1 MNSSESFPKIQT
13 CPTANSSRSND
24 SLSITMGKDGLQ
36 KQKSS
41 REKDERDVMILKLSS
56 ENKKMRRQITA
67 LRHYINNLEAS
78 IGVMVE
84 EKDQQPKQTKQ
95 DPPVPRCVQ
104 CKDTNIR
111 SSDMLGKRYNKCL
124 ACSKVWSNELLEQ
137 DDL

>member
-1 MNSSESFPKIQT
+1 
-13 CPTANSSRSND
+13 
-24 SLSITMGKDGLQ
+24 MGKDGSQ
-36 KQKSS
+36 KQKSQPH
-41 REKDERDVMILKLSS
+41 REKDERDVMIMRLSS

-84 EKDQQPKQTKQ
+84 EKDSQPKQGKQ
-95 DPPVPRCVQ
+95 DPPVPRCIQ

-111 SSDMLGKRYNKCL
+111 SSEMRGKKYNKCL
-124 ACSKVWSNELLEQ
+124 ACSRIWANELLEQ